1 MCPVPKVSECLFCL
15 SLGIT
20 QSICSVLSHSSIM
33 LRLIEHLRADYC
45 HHHGGITAVPLM
57 RHHCGRLCTRKI
69 NSKKARTV
77 HLHLNQRL
85 TSWRSSLPALLG
97 GFGSSY
103 QTLRKAKEVAV
114 KCDAPGGY
122 CSAVLSQA

>member
-1 MCPVPKVSECLFCL
+1 MCPVPKVSECLF
-15 SLGIT
+15 
-20 QSICSVLSHSSIM
+20 SVSRGYSKYLLCVVHTSIM

-85 TSWRSSLPALLG
+85 TSWRSSLPALVG

-122 CSAVLSQA
+122 CSAVLGQA